1 MSNITTR
8 AARPKER
15 LVQGKFTITVDEFD
29 TEFRYESDEGFN
41 GKHKAVT
48 VFDTGAI
55 LRAILK
61 VARSGGPRNDR

>member
-1 MSNITTR
+1 MSTNR

-15 LVQGKFTITVDEFD
+15 LVQGKVTVTIDEFD

-41 GKHKAVT
+41 GKHKAVV
-48 VFDTGAI
+48 VFDTGAM

-61 VARSGGPRNDR
+61 CARSGGPRNDRG